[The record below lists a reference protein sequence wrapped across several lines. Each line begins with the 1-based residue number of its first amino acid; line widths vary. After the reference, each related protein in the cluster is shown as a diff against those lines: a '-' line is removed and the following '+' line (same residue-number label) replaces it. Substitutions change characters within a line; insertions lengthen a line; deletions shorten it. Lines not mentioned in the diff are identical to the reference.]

1 MNSKISSRN
10 YILFAVFAVLTS
22 KMMSLP
28 HVIYDHAHH
37 DAILSVLL
45 NLGIELLLIFLIT
58 RLIIKHP
65 KITFIEYLSGKITRI
80 GAGIVVG
87 IISVFLFF
95 KALYIL
101 QETYSFLLHTIYID
115 LPPLLYYLPA
125 FFVTGYISIKGL
137 QTMGKCVE
145 IFIFFLAIG
154 LFTAFINTIGQVPL
168 DTNLPY
174 LRNGIGDVLNG
185 TYNSC
190 FYIGNSLVLLAFMGK
205 VRVSQHMLRSTMLS
219 CVGVGLFV
227 STMDFCFYNMLGN
240 TVIYSKFAI
249 SDITQF
255 NPFVSD
261 LGHLNWLS
269 IIVSTVN
276 LLSIVTIMF
285 YAVQTGISQI
295 YRVNSK
301 LIPVVSMC
309 VIIYI
314 VAHVLHFD
322 LNIIEHYAVEYG
334 KYFALAILVLTI
346 IMLIILNC
354 LKRSGYEKNRV
365 IQSGNY
371 KRSRFFTRPNAR

>member
-1 MNSKISSRN
+1 MKGKISSRN

-28 HVIYDHAHH
+28 HVIYNYANH
-37 DAILSVLL
+37 DAIFSVLL
-45 NLGIELLLIFLIT
+45 NLVIELGLICLIT
-58 RLIIKHP
+58 RLIKKHP
-65 KITFIEYLSGKITRI
+65 DITFIEYLSSKISRV

-87 IISVFLFF
+87 VISVFLFC

-154 LFTAFINTIGQVPL
+154 LLTAFINTLGQVPL
-168 DTNLPY
+168 DTNMPY
-174 LRNGIGDVLNG
+174 FRDGISSMLNG

-205 VRVSQHMLRSTMLS
+205 VKVSDHMLRNTILS
-219 CVGVGLFV
+219 CIGVGLFV
-227 STMDFCFYNMLGN
+227 SLMDFCFYNMLGY

-295 YRVNSK
+295 YRVNTK
-301 LIPVVSMC
+301 LLPVVSMC
-309 VIIYI
+309 VLIYVI
-314 VAHVLHFD
+314 GQILHFD
-322 LNIIEHYAVEYG
+322 LNILEHYAVEYG
-334 KYFALAILVLTI
+334 KYFALGILIITFGILV
-346 IMLIILNC
+346 ILNC
-354 LKRSGYEKNRV
+354 LKRSENEKN
-365 IQSGNY
+365 IINEGSNT
-371 KRSRFFTRPNAR
+371 KRNKFFARPHAK

>member
-28 HVIYDHAHH
+28 HVIYDYAGH
-37 DAILSVLL
+37 DAIFSVLL
-45 NLGIELLLIFLIT
+45 NLSIELLLIFLIT
-58 RLIIKHP
+58 RLIKKHP
-65 KITFIEYLSGKITRI
+65 NITFIEYLSSKITRV
-80 GAGIVVG
+80 GAGIVVAV
-87 IISVFLFF
+87 ISLFLFF

-115 LPPLLYYLPA
+115 LSPILYYLPA
-125 FFVTGYISIKGL
+125 FFVTGYISVKGL
-137 QTMGKCVE
+137 HTMGKCVE
-145 IFIFFLAIG
+145 VFIFFLAIG
-154 LFTAFINTIGQVPL
+154 LFTAFINTLGQVPL
-168 DTNLPY
+168 DTNMPY
-174 LRNGIGDVLNG
+174 FRNGIGDMLNG

-205 VRVSQHMLRSTMLS
+205 IRISKNIVKNTMLS
-219 CVGVGLFV
+219 CIGVGLFV
-227 STMDFCFYNMLGN
+227 SIMDFCFYNMLGY

-295 YRVNSK
+295 YHVRTK
-301 LIPVVSMC
+301 LIPVITMC

-314 VAHVLHFD
+314 VGCLMHFD

-334 KYFALAILVLTI
+334 KYFALGIIVSTI
-346 IMLIILNC
+346 IMLAILNC
-354 LKRSGYEKNRV
+354 TKRRRNEKNSF
-365 IQSGNY
+365 IQSGNHKHSKFY
-371 KRSRFFTRPNAR
+371 TRPNAR